1 MNCNEA
7 IEYIHSLE
15 KFGMRPGLERIGELC
30 RALGEPQK
38 GLKIIHVAGT
48 NGKGS
53 TSTIISCILQKS
65 GFNTGL
71 FISPYV
77 SNFRERIQ
85 YNGE

>member
-15 KFGMRPGLERIGELC
+15 KFGIRPGLERIGELC

-53 TSTIISCILQKS
+53 TSTIISCILQKRDS
-65 GFNTGL
+65 IRDFL
-71 FISPYV
+71 YRRMSRISE
-77 SNFRERIQ
+77 RESSITA
-85 YNGE
+85 E

>member
-48 NGKGS
+48 NGNGFHVNDN
-53 TSTIISCILQKS
+53 ILHSAKS
-65 GFNTGL
+65 G
-71 FISPYV
+71 
-77 SNFRERIQ
+77 IQ
-85 YNGE
+85 YGAFYIAVCLEFQRENPV

>member
-38 GLKIIHVAGT
+38 GIKIIHVAGT

-53 TSTIISCILQKS
+53 TSTIISCILQKA

-71 FISPYV
+71 FYIAV
-77 SNFRERIQ
+77 CLEFQRE
-85 YNGE
+85 NPV